1 MLERVNG
8 PSDLKTLSPLEL
20 SLLCDEVRQALI
32 STVTETG
39 GHLSS
44 NLGVVELTVAL
55 HRVFDSPRDRLLWDV
70 GHQSYVHKLLTGRR
84 ERFGTLRSRGGL
96 SGFPDPE
103 ESEHDAFVAGHAG
116 NCVSAALGLA
126 LARDRRRETHHVV
139 AVTGDGC
146 LTSGVT
152 YEALNHAGHAGTRL
166 IVVLND
172 NGLSISPTAGS
183 LSRRLHMLRT
193 GPAYS
198 RLKRSTDRQL
208 SIIPKGA
215 SLRWLLRRL
224 KLGAKAAVTPVMLL
238 EELGLTYLGPVDG
251 HDIPLLE
258 QSLRRAATLRKPV
271 VVHVITQKGRGYP
284 PAEAD
289 PVTYHGLAPARSG
302 SRTTCVETF
311 SDVFAGTMRGLLAAD
326 PRVVV
331 ITAAMMDGTGL
342 TEVAREFPG
351 RVLDV
356 GIAESHAVTL
366 AGGLAV
372 GGQRPVVAIYSTFLQ
387 RGFDQMLHDVCLPGL
402 PVVFALDRAGLV
414 GEDGRTHH
422 GAFDLAYL
430 GLMPGM
436 TVLAPR
442 DGARLSQMLHWA
454 FERPGPIAIRYPRA
468 EASIVEEVGVT
479 SRKEFDGHAQ
489 LLRVGDDVLIVAL
502 GSMVGPSMAA
512 ADLLQADGIEA
523 AVLDACVSRPLDTA
537 TLLSESSRR
546 AAVVTVEE
554 HVLSGGFGSAVVAVL
569 HESGPSGLRVVRLG
583 LPDRF
588 VAHGSREGLLAEV
601 GLDAAGIARACV
613 DALGTR
619 NIGRLN
625 V

>member
-8 PSDLKTLSPLEL
+8 HSDLKALAPDEL
-20 SLLCDEVRQALI
+20 RLLCAELRQVLV

-84 ERFGTLRSRGGL
+84 DRFDTLRRRGGL

-126 LARDRRRETHHVV
+126 LARDRRHESHHVV

-146 LTSGVT
+146 LTSGMT

-172 NGLSISPTAGS
+172 NGMSISPTAGS

-198 RLKRSTDRQL
+198 RLKRRTDRQL
-208 SIIPKGA
+208 SIIPLGGR
-215 SLRWLLRRL
+215 LRWLLRRL
-224 KLGAKAAVTPVMLL
+224 KMGAKAAVTPFMLL

-258 QSLRRAATLRKPV
+258 EALHRACALRRPV
-271 VVHVITQKGRGYP
+271 VVHVMTQKGKGYA

-289 PVTYHGLAPARSG
+289 PVRYHGLAPASASVGTPSG
-302 SRTTCVETF
+302 ETF
-311 SDVFAGTMRGLLAAD
+311 SDVFAGTMKELLAAD

-331 ITAAMMDGTGL
+331 ITAAMLDGTGL
-342 TEVAREFPG
+342 ADVASVFPD

-366 AGGLAV
+366 AGGLAA
-372 GGQRPVVAIYSTFLQ
+372 GGLRPVVAVYSTFLQ
-387 RGFDQMLHDVCLPGL
+387 RGFDQILHDVCLPGL
-402 PVVFALDRAGLV
+402 PVVLALDRAGLV

-442 DGARLSQMLHWA
+442 DGVRLSQMLRWA
-454 FERPGPIAIRYPRA
+454 LAAPGPVAVRYPRA
-468 EASIVEEVGVT
+468 CAATVEGRLAPPDAAFT
-479 SRKEFDGHAQ
+479 GRAQ
-489 LLRVGDDVLIVAL
+489 MLREGDDVLIVAL
-502 GSMVGPSMAA
+502 GSMVAPALEAA
-512 ADLLQADGIEA
+512 EALRKDGIAA
-523 AVLDACVSRPLDTA
+523 AVLDACLARPVDRDA
-537 TLLSESSRR
+537 IVREAGKV

-554 HVLSGGFGSAVVAVL
+554 HVLSGGFGSAVMAALQEAGL
-569 HESGPSGLRVVRLG
+569 HDVRLRRVG

-588 VAHGSREGLLAEV
+588 VAHGPRTTLLSEC
-601 GLDAAGIARACV
+601 GLDAEGIARSCLQAV
-613 DALGTR
+613 
-619 NIGRLN
+619 GRRR

>member
-1 MLERVNG
+1 MLERIDG
-8 PSDLKTLSPLEL
+8 PSDLKSL
-20 SLLCDEVRQALI
+20 SLDDLRQLCDELRQQLV
-32 STVTETG
+32 STVTVTG
-39 GHLSS
+39 GHLAS

-55 HRVFDSPRDRLLWDV
+55 HRVFDSPRDRILWDV

-84 ERFGTLRSRGGL
+84 DRFQTLRSRGGL
-96 SGFPDPE
+96 SGFPDPQ

-116 NCVSAALGLA
+116 NCISAALGLA
-126 LARDRRRETHHVV
+126 LARDQRHEMHEVV

-146 LTSGVT
+146 LTSGMT
-152 YEALNHAGHAGTRL
+152 YEALNCAGHSGTPL
-166 IVVLND
+166 VVVLND

-208 SIIPKGA
+208 SILPKGG

-251 HDIPLLE
+251 HDITLVE
-258 QSLRRAATLRKPV
+258 ETLRRAAALRKPV
-271 VVHVITQKGRGYP
+271 VVHVLTQKGRGYP

-289 PVTYHGLAPARSG
+289 PVRYHGLAPAQSEAVGVRP
-302 SRTTCVETF
+302 ETF
-311 SDVFAGTMRGLLAAD
+311 SDVFAGTMLELLRAD
-326 PRVVV
+326 SRVVV

-342 TEVAREFPG
+342 TQVASAFPD
-351 RVLDV
+351 RVYDV
-356 GIAESHAVTL
+356 GIAEAHAVTL
-366 AGGLAV
+366 AGGLAA
-372 GGQRPVVAIYSTFLQ
+372 GGLRPVVAIYSTFLQ
-387 RGFDQMLHDVCLPGL
+387 RGFDQMLHDVCLPRL

-422 GAFDLAYL
+422 GVFDLAYL

-442 DGARLSQMLHWA
+442 DGLRLSRMLRWA
-454 FERPGPIAIRYPRA
+454 LDAGGPVAVRYPRCAAA
-468 EASIVEEVGVT
+468 EVEGSGGERFEGRAEVLC
-479 SRKEFDGHAQ
+479 E
-489 LLRVGDDVLIVAL
+489 GDDVLLLAL
-502 GSMVGPSMAA
+502 GSMVGPA
-512 ADLLQADGIEA
+512 LEA
-523 AVLDACVSRPLDTA
+523 AGRLRRDGVNAAVVDACLARPLDAKTILA
-537 TLLSESSRR
+537 QARGHSV
-546 AAVVTVEE
+546 VVTVEE
-554 HVLSGGFGSAVVAVL
+554 HVLSGGFGAAVTTML
-569 HESGPSGLRVVRLG
+569 HEGGLGQVRVARLA
-583 LPDRF
+583 LPDEF
-588 VAHGSREGLLAEV
+588 VSHGSRDVLLRES

-613 DALGTR
+613 AILQQGPAT
-619 NIGRLN
+619 